1 MQHYLDDKKSIQCND
16 LTKKKIEIED
26 NGIPETPTPFELANI
41 GNEDANVSKVMESLA
56 CWYKISLILS
66 KKLMG
71 FKKIAVFCELT
82 QRQLLQIGDF

>member
-1 MQHYLDDKKSIQCND
+1 MQWFNE
-16 LTKKKIEIED
+16 KKIEIED

-66 KKLMG
+66 KNKRMAI
-71 FKKIAVFCELT
+71 KEIAVFCELT
-82 QRQLLQIGDF
+82 